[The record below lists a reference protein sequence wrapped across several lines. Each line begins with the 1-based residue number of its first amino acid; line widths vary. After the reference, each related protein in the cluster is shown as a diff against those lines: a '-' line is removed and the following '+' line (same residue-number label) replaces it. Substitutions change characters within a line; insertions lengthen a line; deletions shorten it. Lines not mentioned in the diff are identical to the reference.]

1 MAFTEKTSDGVF
13 NGTNAV
19 DLVPA
24 PAASTRRIV
33 RSIYV
38 FNNDTVTT
46 TVTLRLNNN
55 GALRVIARAQ
65 LQPNE
70 ALEFVRTT
78 VLDATNKK
86 IDGVLAASSTTAAPT
101 FVCTFADAT

>member
-13 NGTNAV
+13 NGTTIV

-24 PAASTRRIV
+24 PAAATRRIV
-33 RSIYV
+33 RSIFV
-38 FNNDTVTT
+38 FNNDTVTA
-46 TVTLRLNNN
+46 TVMLRLNNN

-70 ALEFVRTT
+70 ALEFVRLT
-78 VLDATNKK
+78 VLDSTTKK
-86 IDGVLAASSTTAAPT
+86 IDGVLSATSTTTAPS